1 MAAKIF
7 YCYAHEDK
15 PLRDEL
21 GRHLGPLRNQ
31 GWITEW
37 HDQEIQ
43 PGTDWKQEINVHL
56 STADIVLLLISADF
70 MDSDYCY
77 GVEMQRALERH
88 RTGEAQVLPIILRP
102 TDWEETPIGELQALP
117 TGGKAV
123 VLWPVR
129 DEAYRDV
136 VRGIRGVVR
145 VLLREEEERVR
156 KAQEEEAARKAEA
169 EPPTA
174 DSPRQ
179 SPVWFSSAASPS
191 QSAQSY
197 MPVPPLSTPQP
208 TKRGI
213 SRRTMVM
220 GLGLTGLAVAGSGI
234 VWLVFSRTPPSPFFP
249 APTSTSRSIPFSP
262 HPTPTPTPL
271 PLGTLLYTYS
281 GHSSY
286 VFAVAWSPDGKRIAS
301 GSADGTV
308 QVWDAADGGHVY
320 IYRGHS
326 EFVPEFVFAVAWSPD
341 GKRIAS
347 GSADHTVQV
356 WVAG

>member
-145 VLLREEEERVR
+145 VLLRAEKER
-156 KAQEEEAARKAEA
+156 ARQAEQA
-169 EPPTA
+169 SVA
-174 DSPRQ
+174 
-179 SPVWFSSAASPS
+179 SPVSHPAASAFRHLTATVTHTTRTCLRLLLAKPLALAVTLTVLL
-191 QSAQSY
+191 SASAGIGFFV
-197 MPVPPLSTPQP
+197 VPRLSSHPAGSTP
-208 TKRGI
+208 TRLTYRGHTA
-213 SRRTMVM
+213 SVNT
-220 GLGLTGLAVAGSGI
+220 
-234 VWLVFSRTPPSPFFP
+234 
-249 APTSTSRSIPFSP
+249 
-262 HPTPTPTPL
+262 
-271 PLGTLLYTYS
+271 
-281 GHSSY
+281 
-286 VFAVAWSPDGKRIAS
+286 VAWSPDGSRIAS
-301 GSADGTV
+301 GSDDQTV
-308 QVWDAADGGHVY
+308 QV
-320 IYRGHS
+320 
-326 EFVPEFVFAVAWSPD
+326 
-341 GKRIAS
+341 
-347 GSADHTVQV
+347 
-356 WVAG
+356 